1 MSDEEMVIICNAG
14 GARPAATIEWSL
26 SLTEEFAFE
35 VEEEVNPLVSCLTNQ
50 IEYSKFDIL

>member
-14 GARPAATIEWSL
+14 GARPAATIEWNL

-35 VEEEVNPLVSCLTNQ
+35 VEEEVNPLVSCLTN
-50 IEYSKFDIL
+50 